1 MTIKSSVLA
10 VAAAAATAAAVLP
23 MADAPAAPNASFTL
37 GSKLDKPTLHR
48 IDNGKRGDSG
58 GDMFVLST
66 TLSRDGKVAGRA
78 EYVQTAVD
86 DRYRGISMTVH
97 LLLPDGTLELQG
109 AGLDRRAPGLP
120 KLPAEAELAV
130 VGGTGA
136 YAGASGTVHPVD
148 AGSHQNLEVHLG
160 S

>member
-1 MTIKSSVLA
+1 MSIKTTLLA
-10 VAAAAATAAAVLP
+10 AGAAAATAAAVLP
-23 MADAPAAPNASFTL
+23 LASAPAASDATFTL
-37 GSKLDKPTLHR
+37 QSKLDKPTLHR
-48 IDNGKRGDSG
+48 IDVGRRGNSG

-66 TLSRDGKVAGRA
+66 TLLRNGKAAGRA

-86 DRYRGISMTVH
+86 DRYQGISMVVH
-97 LLLPDGTLELQG
+97 LLLPDGTIELQG
-109 AGLDRRAPGLP
+109 AGLNRQAPGLP
-120 KLPAEAELAV
+120 KPGAESDFAV

-148 AGSHQNLEVHLG
+148 RAGRQELQVHLG

>member
-1 MTIKSSVLA
+1 MAIKSSVLA

-23 MADAPAAPNASFTL
+23 MANAPAAPNASFTL
-37 GSKLDKPTLHR
+37 RSKLDKPTLHR

-97 LLLPDGTLELQG
+97 LLLADGTIELQG
-109 AGLDRRAPGLP
+109 AGLDRKAPGLP
-120 KLPAEAELAV
+120 KPGSDSDFAV

-148 AGSHQNLEVHLG
+148 VKGQQELQVHLEG
-160 S
+160 